1 MERNL
6 TAIKK
11 EIIEV
16 GRRIYQNGFT
26 ASNDGN
32 ISARIEQDRVLIT
45 PTGVSKGFMKVDD
58 LIIVDM
64 NGNFIEGSG
73 KPSSETGMHVGIYAD
88 RPDVNSVCHTHPPYA
103 TGFAVAGIPLDKMIL
118 QEVVVTLGKIP
129 IVEYATTG
137 TADLYKNISGYIK
150 KYDALL
156 LANHGAVTVGSDVFN
171 AYNKM
176 ETLEHSAKIQF
187 IAHQLGNINTL
198 NENQVEKLMS
208 VREKFGIR
216 KDLGL

>member
-1 MERNL
+1 ME
-6 TAIKK
+6 KK
-11 EIIEV
+11 LSALKEEILEV
-16 GRRIYQNGFT
+16 GRRVYSKGFV

-32 ISARIEQDRVLIT
+32 ISARIDDKMILIT
-45 PTGVSKGFMKVDD
+45 PTGVSKGFMKPKD
-58 LIIVDM
+58 LIVVDLD
-64 NGNFIEGSG
+64 GKLIEGTG
-73 KPSSETGMHVGIYAD
+73 RPSSETGMHVGIYKA
-88 RPDVNSVCHTHPPYA
+88 RSDVNSVCHTHPPYA
-103 TGFAVAGIPLDKMIL
+103 TAFAVAGIPLDKMVL
-118 QEVVVTLGKIP
+118 QEVIIVLGKIP

-137 TADLYKNISGYIK
+137 TEELYKSMSGYIT

-156 LANHGAVTVGSDVFN
+156 LANHGAVTMGSDVFN

-198 NENQVEKLMS
+198 NENHVEKLMS

-216 KDLGL
+216 KDLGI